1 MPSSNS
7 LSGLIK
13 WLGREEWRGPFEE
26 ILDLHL
32 GPACEDAGVE
42 LNEIVEILGDHDF
55 RMLLGCAFED
65 FLTRDCGPDDR
76 NVVDDYLSRGSDSGS
91 SRVRLD

>member
-13 WLGREEWRGPFEE
+13 WLGSEEWRGPFEE

-32 GPACEDAGVE
+32 GPS
-42 LNEIVEILGDHDF
+42 L
-55 RMLLGCAFED
+55 
-65 FLTRDCGPDDR
+65 
-76 NVVDDYLSRGSDSGS
+76 
-91 SRVRLD
+91 

>member
-1 MPSSNS
+1 
-7 LSGLIK
+7 
-13 WLGREEWRGPFEE
+13 
-26 ILDLHL
+26 
-32 GPACEDAGVE
+32 
-42 LNEIVEILGDHDF
+42 
-55 RMLLGCAFED
+55 MLWSCAFED

>member
-32 GPACEDAGVE
+32 GPASQDAGVE

-55 RMLLGCAFED
+55 RMLWGCAFED
-65 FLTRDCGPDDR
+65 LLTATAVRRIGTSSTTTSAG
-76 NVVDDYLSRGSDSGS
+76 VQILAHRG
-91 SRVRLD
+91 